1 MKKGSILIIMLV
13 FLFSIFIGYE
23 YFQDKKATTSQDALN
38 FEKEY
43 EKLNNRVNSNNN
55 KVYPTVD
62 ISSDNPIKYSSY
74 DEIFQILESGT
85 GVIYLGFPE
94 CPWCRNLVP
103 VLLSAAKEVELDT
116 LYYLNISED
125 RDLLLLDENKNI
137 ITEKEGNKKYFELVS
152 KLDQILDEYILT
164 ANDGS
169 EVKTGE
175 KRIYLPLV
183 IFVKNGEIVGYHDG
197 TVESQEDPYVA
208 LTDRENE
215 ELLLSLIELMG
226 KVSPSVCD
234 DKC

>member
-23 YFQDKKATTSQDALN
+23 YFQDKKDATSQDALN

-125 RDLLLLDENKNI
+125 RDLLLLDENKDI

>member
-62 ISSDNPIKYSSY
+62 ISSDNPIKYSNY

>member
-23 YFQDKKATTSQDALN
+23 YFQDKKDATSQDALN

-125 RDLLLLDENKNI
+125 RDLLLLDENKDI

-215 ELLLSLIELMG
+215 ELLLSLIEIMG
-226 KVSPSVCD
+226 KASPSVCD

>member
-215 ELLLSLIELMG
+215 ELLLSLIEIMG
-226 KVSPSVCD
+226 KASPSVCD

>member
-23 YFQDKKATTSQDALN
+23 YFQDKKDATSQDALN

-55 KVYPTVD
+55 KVYPIVD

-125 RDLLLLDENKNI
+125 RDLLLLDENKDI

-164 ANDGS
+164 ANDGG

-215 ELLLSLIELMG
+215 ELLLSLIEIMG
-226 KVSPSVCD
+226 KASPSVCD

>member
-23 YFQDKKATTSQDALN
+23 YFQDKKDATSQDALN

-215 ELLLSLIELMG
+215 ELLLSLIEIMG
-226 KVSPSVCD
+226 KASPSVCD

>member
-23 YFQDKKATTSQDALN
+23 YFQDKKDATSQDALN

>member
-125 RDLLLLDENKNI
+125 RDLLLLDENKDI

-215 ELLLSLIELMG
+215 ELLLSLIEIMG
-226 KVSPSVCD
+226 KASPSVCD

>member
-23 YFQDKKATTSQDALN
+23 YFQDKKDATSQDALN

-55 KVYPTVD
+55 KVYPIVD

-125 RDLLLLDENKNI
+125 RDLLLLDENKDI

-215 ELLLSLIELMG
+215 ELLLSLIEIMG
-226 KVSPSVCD
+226 KASPSVCD

>member
-1 MKKGSILIIMLV
+1 M
-13 FLFSIFIGYE
+13 
-23 YFQDKKATTSQDALN
+23 
-38 FEKEY
+38 
-43 EKLNNRVNSNNN
+43 
-55 KVYPTVD
+55 
-62 ISSDNPIKYSSY
+62 
-74 DEIFQILESGT
+74 
-85 GVIYLGFPE
+85 
-94 CPWCRNLVP
+94 
-103 VLLSAAKEVELDT
+103 
-116 LYYLNISED
+116 
-125 RDLLLLDENKNI
+125 LDENKDI

-215 ELLLSLIELMG
+215 ELLLSLIEIMG
-226 KVSPSVCD
+226 KASPSVCD

>member
-23 YFQDKKATTSQDALN
+23 YFQDKKDATSQDALN

-55 KVYPTVD
+55 KVYPIVD

-125 RDLLLLDENKNI
+125 RDLLLLDENKDI

>member
-23 YFQDKKATTSQDALN
+23 YFQDKKDATSQDALN

-94 CPWCRNLVP
+94 YCIFAAIDYTSKMAFP
-103 VLLSAAKEVELDT
+103 VHK
-116 LYYLNISED
+116 
-125 RDLLLLDENKNI
+125 
-137 ITEKEGNKKYFELVS
+137 
-152 KLDQILDEYILT
+152 
-164 ANDGS
+164 
-169 EVKTGE
+169 
-175 KRIYLPLV
+175 
-183 IFVKNGEIVGYHDG
+183 
-197 TVESQEDPYVA
+197 
-208 LTDRENE
+208 
-215 ELLLSLIELMG
+215 
-226 KVSPSVCD
+226 
-234 DKC
+234 

>member
-55 KVYPTVD
+55 KVYPIVD

-125 RDLLLLDENKNI
+125 RDLLLLDENKDI

>member
-23 YFQDKKATTSQDALN
+23 YFQDKKDATSQDALN

-197 TVESQEDPYVA
+197 TVESQEDPYVT

>member
-125 RDLLLLDENKNI
+125 RDLLLLDENKDI

>member
-1 MKKGSILIIMLV
+1 MKKGSILIIILV

-23 YFQDKKATTSQDALN
+23 YFQDKKQATSQDAVN

-43 EKLNNRVNSNNN
+43 ENLNNRVNSNNN

-74 DEIFQILESGT
+74 DEIFEILESGT

-116 LYYLNISED
+116 LYYLNIKED
-125 RDLLLLDENKNI
+125 RDLLLLDENKDI
-137 ITEKEGNKKYFELVS
+137 ITEKEGNKKYFELVE

-175 KRIYLPLV
+175 KRIYLPIV

-215 ELLLSLIELMG
+215 ELLLSLIELMM

>member
-1 MKKGSILIIMLV
+1 MLV

-23 YFQDKKATTSQDALN
+23 YFQDKKDATSQDALN

-125 RDLLLLDENKNI
+125 RDLLLLDENKDI